1 MSKTLERPAVGSAA
15 HARFILYAGIWFAV
29 FNWGAS
35 FVAARFLLH
44 PTTPG
49 LVSLSPLLL
58 ATVRFSLASLFFLV
72 PLGRAIVRRQLTLRD
87 LFLMLLLGQLA
98 FSLYFWMQYT
108 GIQQT
113 SASIASILVVGLIPT
128 FTALLEPI
136 FGKTRLALSLLAAL
150 LPGFVG
156 VALIVLQQP
165 ITITLRSGFLLGV
178 LFLLGNAFC
187 FALYSHLSKRW
198 LRVMSPAVLTG
209 GTMFSGALGLIL
221 FTLLDPAQ
229 NRWQDILLL
238 NSTQWLALLFLA
250 IACSVISFFAYN
262 TALSKLD
269 ASRVA
274 VYIYFEP
281 VVTVLLG
288 ATLLHEELTWQA
300 VLGALAIAGSI
311 ALVNWIKRSRLA
323 DGVGV
328 ANVPDRENSGRED
341 ERSAS

>member
-1 MSKTLERPAVGSAA
+1 L
-15 HARFILYAGIWFAV
+15 LYAGIWFAV

-44 PTTPG
+44 PPVPG
-49 LVSLSPLLL
+49 LVSLSPALL
-58 ATVRFSLASLFFLV
+58 AALRFSIASLFFLV
-72 PLGRAIVRRQLTLRD
+72 PLVRAIVRRQLSVRD
-87 LFLMLLLGQLA
+87 LLLMLLLGQLA
-98 FSLYFWMQYT
+98 FSFYFWMQYI
-108 GIQQT
+108 GVQQT

-128 FTALLEPI
+128 FTALLEPL
-136 FGKTRLALSLLAAL
+136 FSKTRLAFSLLAAL
-150 LPGFVG
+150 LPGFAG
-156 VALIVLQQP
+156 VALIVFQQP
-165 ITITLRSGFLLGV
+165 VTISLHSGFLLGV
-178 LFLLGNAFC
+178 LFLLCNAFC

-221 FTLLDPAQ
+221 ITLLNPAQ
-229 NRWQDILLL
+229 NRWQDFLLL

-250 IACSVISFFAYN
+250 LACSVISFFIYN

-288 ATLLHEELTWQA
+288 VTLLHEELTWQA
-300 VLGALAIAGSI
+300 ILGALAIAASI
-311 ALVNWIKRSRLA
+311 VLVNRLKRSGLA
-323 DGVGV
+323 D
-328 ANVPDRENSGRED
+328 SGI
-341 ERSAS
+341 

>member
-1 MSKTLERPAVGSAA
+1 MSKTLEQPATGSAA

-44 PTTPG
+44 PATPG

-58 ATVRFSLASLFFLV
+58 ATVRFSLAALFFLV
-72 PLGRAIVRRQLTLRD
+72 PLVRAIVRRQLTLRD
-87 LFLMLLLGQLA
+87 FLLMLLLGQLA

-128 FTALLEPI
+128 FTALLEPL
-136 FGKTRLALSLLAAL
+136 FSKTRLALSLLAAL
-150 LPGFVG
+150 LPGFAG
-156 VALIVLQQP
+156 VALIVFQQP
-165 ITITLRSGFLLGV
+165 VTISLRSGFLFGALC
-178 LFLLGNAFC
+178 LLGNAFC

-209 GTMFSGALGLIL
+209 GTMFCGALGLIL
-221 FTLLDPAQ
+221 ITLLNPAQ
-229 NRWQDILLL
+229 NHWQDVMLL

-250 IACSVISFFAYN
+250 LACSVISFFTYN

-288 ATLLHEELTWQA
+288 VTLLHEQLTWQA

-311 ALVNWIKRSRLA
+311 VLVNWLKRSSRLA
-323 DGVGV
+323 NQGK
-328 ANVPDRENSGRED
+328 
-341 ERSAS
+341 

>member
-1 MSKTLERPAVGSAA
+1 MSKTLERPAMGAA
-15 HARFILYAGIWFAV
+15 ARAHFILYAGIWFAV

-44 PTTPG
+44 PPTPG

-72 PLGRAIVRRQLTLRD
+72 PLVRAIVRRQLSWRD

-128 FTALLEPI
+128 FTALLEPL
-136 FGKTRLALSLLAAL
+136 FSKTRLAFSLLAAL
-150 LPGFVG
+150 LPGFAG

-165 ITITLRSGFLLGV
+165 ITISLRSGFLFGALC
-178 LFLLGNAFC
+178 LLCNAFC

-209 GTMFSGALGLIL
+209 GTMFSGALGLVL
-221 FTLLDPAQ
+221 LTLLNPAQ
-229 NRWQDILLL
+229 NRWQDITLL

-250 IACSVISFFAYN
+250 LACSVISFFAYN
-262 TALSKLD
+262 TALRKLD

-288 ATLLHEELTWQA
+288 VTLLREQLTWQA
-300 VLGALAIAGSI
+300 ALGALAIAASI
-311 ALVNWIKRSRLA
+311 VLVNRLKRSRLG
-323 DGVGV
+323 DSGEV
-328 ANVPDRENSGRED
+328 ANIPAGKTHE
-341 ERSAS
+341 

>member
-1 MSKTLERPAVGSAA
+1 MGKTLEQRAA
-15 HARFILYAGIWFAV
+15 GAQSRFLLYAGIWFAV

-44 PTTPG
+44 PPVPG
-49 LVSLSPLLL
+49 LVSLSPALL
-58 ATVRFSLASLFFLV
+58 AALRFSSASLFFLV
-72 PLGRAIVRRQLTLRD
+72 PLVRAIARRQLSLRD
-87 LFLMLLLGQLA
+87 LLLILLLGQLA
-98 FSLYFWMQYT
+98 FSLYFWMQYI
-108 GIQQT
+108 GVQQT

-128 FTALLEPI
+128 FTALLEPL
-136 FGKTRLALSLLAAL
+136 FGKTRLALPLLAAL
-150 LPGFVG
+150 LPGFAG
-156 VALIVLQQP
+156 VALIVFQQP
-165 ITITLRSGFLLGV
+165 VTISLHSGFLLGV
-178 LFLLGNAFC
+178 LFLLCNAFC

-198 LRVMSPAVLTG
+198 LRVMSPAALTG

-221 FTLLDPAQ
+221 ITLLNPAQ

-238 NSTQWLALLFLA
+238 NATQWLALLFLA
-250 IACSVISFFAYN
+250 LACSVISFYIYN

-288 ATLLHEELTWQA
+288 VTLLHEQLTWQA

-311 ALVNWIKRSRLA
+311 VLVNRLKRSGPV
-323 DGVGV
+323 D
-328 ANVPDRENSGRED
+328 SGI
-341 ERSAS
+341 